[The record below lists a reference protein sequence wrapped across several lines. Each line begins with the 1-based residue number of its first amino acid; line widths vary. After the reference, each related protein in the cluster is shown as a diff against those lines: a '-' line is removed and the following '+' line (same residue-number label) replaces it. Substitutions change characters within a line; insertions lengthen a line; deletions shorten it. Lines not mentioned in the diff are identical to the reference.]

1 MIKVDDLSFSYTDRD
16 FLQNI
21 NFEVGKGEILGFL
34 GPSGAGKSTLQKI
47 LIGMITNYGG
57 SVIVNGVESKRH
69 SNKFYEN
76 IGVDFEFPSL
86 YEKLT
91 AIENLKYFG
100 SLYSKK
106 LLSIDEL
113 LKSVGLENEANKR
126 LSEYSKG
133 MKSRLNFIKALLHNP
148 DILFLDEPTSGLD
161 PSNSKVMKDIILSEK
176 SKGKTIILTT
186 HNMLDA
192 TELCDR
198 VAFIVNGKISALD
211 TPHNLIMSKGAIKV
225 RYTYFDNGEKT
236 SECFLN
242 NTANDKNLNML
253 IEKNK
258 LLSIHSSE
266 PTLND
271 IFIEITGRNLQ

>member
-1 MIKVDDLSFSYTDRD
+1 MIKVDDLSFSYTDRN

-21 NFEVGKGEILGFL
+21 NFEVEKGEILGFL

-113 LKSVGLENEANKR
+113 LESVGLENEANKR
-126 LSEYSKG
+126 VSEYSKG

-253 IEKNK
+253 IKKNK

>member
-126 LSEYSKG
+126 VSEYSKD

>member
-21 NFEVGKGEILGFL
+21 NFEVGKGEILRFL

-126 LSEYSKG
+126 VSEYSKG

>member
-21 NFEVGKGEILGFL
+21 NFGVGKGEILGFL

-126 LSEYSKG
+126 VSEYSKG

-271 IFIEITGRNLQ
+271 IFIEITGRN

>member
-126 LSEYSKG
+126 VSEYSKG